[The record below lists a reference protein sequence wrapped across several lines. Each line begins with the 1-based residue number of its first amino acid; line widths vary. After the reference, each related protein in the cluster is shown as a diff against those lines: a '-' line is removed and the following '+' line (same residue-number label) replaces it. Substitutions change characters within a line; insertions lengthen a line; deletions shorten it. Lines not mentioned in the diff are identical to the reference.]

1 MIEKILVAVDGSQSA
16 EKAAVFAL
24 ECAEQMKAAVVCI
37 TVIRPIEAMIGMKLE
52 YVYVEESESIANKLL
67 AEGERN
73 VNKIVEMGKRRGV
86 NIEGKVVRGE
96 IVAEAI
102 VESAKSENADTIVVA
117 MHGNSGFLS
126 EDMGSVTRRL
136 FSSSPPC
143 PVVVVP
149 PSA

>member
-24 ECAEQMKAAVVCI
+24 ECAEQMKASVVCI
-37 TVIRPIEAMIGMKLE
+37 TVIRPIEAIIGMKLE

-67 AEGERN
+67 AEGEKN
-73 VNKIVEMGKRRGV
+73 VAKIVKMGKRRGI

-96 IVAEAI
+96 KIAKAI